1 MSISSKYEEIQQCLN
16 NDKNR
21 EKYQKMRSKKET
33 TKEENLFL
41 MAIDNL
47 EDCVKKLKTD
57 GNFNEVESSLLI
69 TTSNMWIR
77 RITQYLIDENWM

>member
-1 MSISSKYEEIQQCLN
+1 MSIYSKYEEIQQCLN

-21 EKYQKMRSKKET
+21 EKYQKMRSQKET

-47 EDCVKKLKTD
+47 EDCVKTLKTD
-57 GNFNEVESSLLI
+57 VNFDEVESSLLI

-77 RITQYLIDENWM
+77 RITQYLIDKNWI